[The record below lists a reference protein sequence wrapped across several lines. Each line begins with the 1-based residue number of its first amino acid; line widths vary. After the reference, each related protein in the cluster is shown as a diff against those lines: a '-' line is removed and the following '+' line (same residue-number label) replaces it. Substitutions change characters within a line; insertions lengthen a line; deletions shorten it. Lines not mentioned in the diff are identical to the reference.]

1 MVDLS
6 MASPVNVITR
16 WYKKALT
23 CLICR
28 TRWEAMV
35 PRLQGCCDTVL
46 LQLSVVVNAK
56 PTRNCFETT
65 RKMDSPQISTWIPW
79 KVQNF
84 PGNYPLPRLFQGF
97 LLQRVGVSP
106 NCDVRPL
113 PSFVS
118 GLWLSDLTIGNVTRD
133 DGFSQN
139 RGATPRWVWF
149 LIQELWWCFPFK
161 ETKKTTDYSN
171 YINHHD
177 ESLYF
182 TQIHGNSTAKS
193 HTLLVLDP
201 KVEKR
206 VVKSS
211 FVISNAARTPYL
223 LLFSSWLR
231 PRRQTAAVAPC
242 SNGNVAIR
250 PNSTGTIQPSPDAT
264 FFA

>member
-1 MVDLS
+1 MLNQ
-6 MASPVNVITR
+6 P
-16 WYKKALT
+16 
-23 CLICR
+23 
-28 TRWEAMV
+28 
-35 PRLQGCCDTVL
+35 GTVL
-46 LQLSVVVNAK
+46 KQPEK
-56 PTRNCFETT
+56 WTPPKFQHE
-65 RKMDSPQISTWIPW
+65 
-79 KVQNF
+79 F
-84 PGNYPLPRLFQGF
+84 HLFQGF

-139 RGATPRWVWF
+139 RGTTPRWVWF

-250 PNSTGTIQPSPDAT
+250 PNSTCTIQPSPDAT